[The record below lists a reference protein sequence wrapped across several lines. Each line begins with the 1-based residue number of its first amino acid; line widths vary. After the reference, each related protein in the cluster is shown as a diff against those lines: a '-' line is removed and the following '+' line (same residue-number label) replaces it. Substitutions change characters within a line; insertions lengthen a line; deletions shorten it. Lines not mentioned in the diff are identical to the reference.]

1 MKRFRFNT
9 KVGRSVGIGAFRS
22 KGCDYP
28 TFYRTLYERGRPDLI
43 VATVDYS
50 TTIYGGSSYIDVR
63 PVQRNIDDTSNV
75 WDEFYWLH
83 EEVVAW
89 TFKRMN
95 DIRRVYDFII
105 DEHGKDFFDRHYTP
119 VFWDNTDKSIQK
131 DFSVFAQHL
140 MEDCAKW
147 KSMELYNFALRTLND
162 GRWVMYARTQ
172 WLMGFKSGCDIIN
185 YYKMAKKRKF
195 NKVYKFK

>member
-1 MKRFRFNT
+1 MKKFRFNT

-22 KGCDYP
+22 TGCDYP
-28 TFYRTLYERGRPDLI
+28 TFYRTLYERGRDDLI

-63 PVQRNIDDTSNV
+63 PVKRSIDDTSNV

-95 DIRRVYDFII
+95 DIRRVYDFMI

-140 MEDCAKW
+140 MEDCARW

>member
-28 TFYRTLYERGRPDLI
+28 TFYRTLYERGRDDLI

-50 TTIYGGSSYIDVR
+50 TTIYGGSSYIGVR
-63 PVQRNIDDTSNV
+63 PVQRSIDDTSNV

-95 DIRRVYDFII
+95 DIRRVYDFMI

-140 MEDCAKW
+140 MEDCARW
-147 KSMELYNFALRTLND
+147 KSIELYNFALRTLND

>member
-1 MKRFRFNT
+1 MKRHRFNAR
-9 KVGRSVGIGAFRS
+9 VGRSAGLGTYRNT
-22 KGCDYP
+22 GRDYP
-28 TFYRTLYERGRPDLI
+28 SFYRTLYERGRPDLI

-50 TTIYGGSSYIDVR
+50 TTICGGSSYIDVL
-63 PVQRNIDDTSNV
+63 PIQRSIDDTSNV

-95 DIRRVYDFII
+95 DIRRVYDFMIN
-105 DEHGKDFFDRHYTP
+105 EHGKDFFDRHYTP

-140 MEDCAKW
+140 MEDCVRW

-185 YYKMAKKRKF
+185 YYKMAKKKKF

>member
-1 MKRFRFNT
+1 MKRHRFNAR
-9 KVGRSVGIGAFRS
+9 VGRSAGLGTYRNT
-22 KGCDYP
+22 GRDYP
-28 TFYRTLYERGRPDLI
+28 SFYRTLYERGRPDLI

-50 TTIYGGSSYIDVR
+50 TTICGGSSYIDVR
-63 PVQRNIDDTSNV
+63 PVQRNIYDTSNV
-75 WDEFYWLH
+75 WSESYWLH

-89 TFKRMN
+89 TFRRMN
-95 DIRRVYDFII
+95 DIRRVYDFMIN
-105 DEHGKDFFDRHYTP
+105 EHGKDFFDIHYTP

-140 MEDCAKW
+140 MEDCARW

-185 YYKMAKKRKF
+185 YYRMARKRNF
-195 NKVYKFK
+195 NKVYKF

>member
-1 MKRFRFNT
+1 MKRHRFNAR
-9 KVGRSVGIGAFRS
+9 VGRSAGLGTYRNT
-22 KGCDYP
+22 GRDYP
-28 TFYRTLYERGRPDLI
+28 SFYRTLYERGRPDLI

-50 TTIYGGSSYIDVR
+50 TTICGGSSYIDVR
-63 PVQRNIDDTSNV
+63 PIQRSIDDTSNV

-95 DIRRVYDFII
+95 DIRRVYDFMI

-140 MEDCAKW
+140 MEDCARW

-162 GRWVMYARTQ
+162 GRKVLYARTQ
-172 WLMGFKSGCDIIN
+172 WLLGFRSGCNIVN
-185 YYKMAKKRKF
+185 YYRMARKRNF
-195 NKVYKFK
+195 NKVYKF

>member
-1 MKRFRFNT
+1 MKKFRFNT
-9 KVGRSVGIGAFRS
+9 KEGRSVGIGAFRS
-22 KGCDYP
+22 RGCDYP
-28 TFYRTLYERGRPDLI
+28 TFYRTLYEKGRDDLI

-63 PVQRNIDDTSNV
+63 PVQRSIDDASNV

-95 DIRRVYDFII
+95 DIRRVYDFMI
-105 DEHGKDFFDRHYTP
+105 DEHGKDFFDKHYTP

-140 MEDCAKW
+140 MEDCARW

>member
-1 MKRFRFNT
+1 MFNT

-22 KGCDYP
+22 IGCDYP
-28 TFYRTLYERGRPDLI
+28 TFYRTLYERGRDDLI

-63 PVQRNIDDTSNV
+63 PVQRSIDDTSNV

-105 DEHGKDFFDRHYTP
+105 DEHGKEFFDRHYTP

-140 MEDCAKW
+140 MEDCAGW

-172 WLMGFKSGCDIIN
+172 WLMRFKSGCDIIN
-185 YYKMAKKRKF
+185 YYKMAKNRKF